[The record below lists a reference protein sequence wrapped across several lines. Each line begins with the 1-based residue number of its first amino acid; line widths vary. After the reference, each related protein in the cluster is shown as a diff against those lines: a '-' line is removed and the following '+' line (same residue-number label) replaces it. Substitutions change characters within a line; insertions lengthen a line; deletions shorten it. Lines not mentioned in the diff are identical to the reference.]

1 MSPTG
6 CHALIP
12 WDLTKL
18 DNLTLGLGRH
28 AARNLHKPVTS
39 MQLATT
45 SSGLPHGMTLS
56 AGAGREGRLLGLSLE
71 LEEAVGWP
79 RIQAV

>member
-1 MSPTG
+1 M
-6 CHALIP
+6 IP

-18 DNLTLGLGRH
+18 NNLTLGLGRH
-28 AARNLHKPVTS
+28 AARNLHK
-39 MQLATT
+39 
-45 SSGLPHGMTLS
+45 
-56 AGAGREGRLLGLSLE
+56 AGQEARLLGLSLE